1 MAINKVVLG
10 DRTLIDLSLDTAT
23 EADVAK
29 GKYFHRADGEIVE
42 GTLEGSGGGGGGG
55 GGGLVENDVNFYDYD
70 GTLLYS
76 YPIAGVM
83 AMTEL
88 PEPPTHEGLTFQ
100 EWNWTLDEIKSQ
112 NGEANVGASYITDD
126 GKTRLYISIVYDTQK
141 TVTILVGCQAATT
154 MVINWGD
161 GTDDQQVDIPNTS
174 IKETVAYFSHTYEN
188 TGEYMIT
195 LSHDTNYEIY
205 LGSRSRSVFNQTRG
219 VATEFLRNGILRK
232 IEIGKKTGFG
242 PCALCN
248 CANLET
254 MVMPTGC
261 SYQNFNGDT
270 TYISY
275 CNLALKA
282 LVIPRGFYFC
292 SNHYYGCSNLEVLSL
307 PGNLTGVNNNAFSNC
322 KSLKNITIPNSAKSL
337 LESCFSN
344 NSFRKVTVPKNITS
358 VKSNAF
364 SNSTRLMIITIQGN
378 PTTWEAFGFN
388 SPALESFD
396 VPKSVKTIP
405 SSAFS
410 SCSNLKNVNLPEKL
424 TSIGY
429 AAFQNCYNL
438 LSIHIPDSVSS
449 IGASAFNN
457 CYSLCEVNIPESLT
471 ELSTE
476 VFRNCAGIVSLEMP
490 DGINTISSNVFYG
503 CVNLRYIDFSRH
515 TAVPT
520 LSATS
525 AFSNTHR
532 KLEIRVPA
540 ALYDEWIAATN
551 WSSYKSKI
559 VAV

>member
-1 MAINKVVLG
+1 MAVNKVVLG
-10 DRTLIDLSLDTAT
+10 DRTLIDLSYDTAT

-42 GTLEGSGGGGGGG
+42 GTLEGSGGSGGGGE
-55 GGGLVENDVNFYDYD
+55 LVEREVNFYDYD

-76 YPIAGVM
+76 YDLAGVQ
-83 AMTEL
+83 AMNEL

-100 EWNWTLDEIKSQ
+100 RWNWTLDEIKSQ

-126 GKTRLYISIVYDTQK
+126 RKTRLYINIAYDVQK
-141 TVTILVGCQAATT
+141 TVTILVGCQVATT

-161 GTDDQQVDIPNTS
+161 GTDDRQVDIPNNS

-188 TGEYMIT
+188 TGEYVIT
-195 LSHDTNYEIY
+195 LSHDADYDVY

-219 VATEFLRNGILRK
+219 AATEILRNGILRK
-232 IEIGKKTGFG
+232 IEIGRKMGFG

-248 CANLET
+248 CSNLKT
-254 MVMPTGC
+254 MTMPTGC
-261 SYQNFNGDT
+261 SYQNLNGDT

-275 CNLALKA
+275 CNIALKA
-282 LVIPRGFYFC
+282 LVIPRSFYFC

-307 PGNLTGVNNNAFSNC
+307 PGNLAGVSDNAFTNC
-322 KSLKNITIPNSAKSL
+322 KSLNNITIPNSAQSL
-337 LESCFSN
+337 LANCFSN
-344 NSFRKVTVPKNITS
+344 NSFRKITVPKNITS

-364 SNSTRLMIITIQGN
+364 SNNTRLMEITIQGN

-405 SSAFS
+405 GSAFS

-429 AAFQNCYNL
+429 AAFKTCYKL
-438 LSIHIPDSVSS
+438 SSIHIPDSVSS
-449 IGASAFNN
+449 IGSSAFYN
-457 CYSLCEVNIPESLT
+457 CSSLCEVNIPESLT

-476 VFRNCAGIVSLEMP
+476 VFGNCAGIVSLEMP
-490 DGINTISSNVFYG
+490 AGINTIGSNAFYN
-503 CVNLRYIDFSRH
+503 CVNLRRIDFSRH
-515 TAVPT
+515 TTVPT
-520 LSATS
+520 LAATS
-525 AFSNTHR
+525 AFGNNHSTF
-532 KLEIRVPA
+532 EIRVPL

-551 WSSYKSKI
+551 WSSYKNKI